1 MSAIDNALKANEE
14 YARAFELQ
22 REARPQGPH
31 LAVVT
36 CMDARIDVFRILG
49 LRPGE
54 AYVIRNAGGIVDES
68 AMRSLLVANRLLGA
82 AEFMLIHHTD
92 CGMLKFKEEAFLAR
106 LREESGASAV
116 APARFYAFSNLE
128 DDLREQAEK
137 VRSHP
142 WVPRDVPVRGFI
154 YDVMSGRLKELAD

>member
-14 YARAFELQ
+14 YARAFGLQ
-22 REARPQGPH
+22 REARPQGAH

-54 AYVIRNAGGIVDES
+54 AYIIRNAGGIVDES

-106 LREESGASAV
+106 LREESGTSAV

-154 YDVMSGRLKELAD
+154 YDVMSGKLKELAD